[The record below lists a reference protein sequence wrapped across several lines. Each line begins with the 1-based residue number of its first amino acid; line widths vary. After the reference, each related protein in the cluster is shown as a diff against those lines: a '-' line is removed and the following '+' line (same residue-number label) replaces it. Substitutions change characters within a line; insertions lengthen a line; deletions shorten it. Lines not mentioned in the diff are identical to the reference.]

1 MKTKTLA
8 DLGEDKLV
16 RLITAKLSKDASVIV
31 GPGDDCAVVIAP
43 KPGEQLLLKTDT
55 IVEGVHFT
63 PDTPARLVG
72 RKAMARVL
80 SDFAAMAAK
89 PKHALVTLIAP
100 PETAVKRVLG
110 LYEGMSKIADEH
122 EVRIVGGET
131 SRGSQLSLTVSMTG
145 TAAKKKWISRSGA
158 RAGDFIAVTG
168 TLGGS
173 IRGKHLKFQPRLAE
187 AQWLVKHARVSAMM
201 DLSDGLA
208 KDLPRLADQSGV
220 GFMIEPSLIPIS
232 RGRTFEQALN
242 DGEDYE
248 LLFTLSKP
256 QTQIGV
262 FVEWQNVFPQ
272 TSLRLIGQ
280 VLADPTRRNLGIGG
294 WDHFKP

>member
-1 MKTKTLA
+1 MKTQTLA

-16 RLITAKLSKDASVIV
+16 RLITAKLSTDVSVIV
-31 GPGDDCAVVIAP
+31 GPGDDCAVVAAP

-63 PDTPARLVG
+63 ADTPARLVG

-80 SDFAAMAAK
+80 SDFAAMAAT
-89 PKHALVTLIAP
+89 PKHALVTFIAP
-100 PETAVKRVLG
+100 PETPVKRVLG
-110 LYEGMSKIADEH
+110 MYEGMTKLADEH

-131 SRGSQLSLTVSMTG
+131 SRGSQLSLTMSMTG
-145 TAAKKKWISRSGA
+145 TALKKKWISRSGA
-158 RAGDFIAVTG
+158 KAEDFIAVTG

-187 AQWLVKHARVSAMM
+187 ARWLVKHARVTAMM

-220 GFMIEPSLIPIS
+220 GFEIDPSAIPIS
-232 RGRTFEQALN
+232 RGCTLEQALT

-248 LLFTLSKP
+248 LLLTLHADTKLS
-256 QTQIGV
+256 V
-262 FVEWQNVFPQ
+262 LDAFSSAFPQ
-272 TSLRLIGQ
+272 TGLCLIGQ
-280 VLADPTRRNLGIGG
+280 VLADPTMRNLGQGG

>member
-1 MKTKTLA
+1 MKMKTLA
-8 DLGEDKLV
+8 DLGEDNLV
-16 RLITAKLSKDASVIV
+16 RLITAKLSTDASVIV
-31 GPGDDCAVVIAP
+31 GPGDDCAVVTVP
-43 KPGEQLLLKTDT
+43 RQGEQLLLKTDT

-80 SDFAAMAAK
+80 SDFAAMAAT

-100 PETAVKRVLG
+100 PETPVKRVLG
-110 LYEGMSKIADEH
+110 LYEGMSKLADEH

-145 TAAKKKWISRSGA
+145 TALKKKWISRSGA
-158 RAGDFIAVTG
+158 KPGDFIAVTG
-168 TLGGS
+168 SLGGS

-187 AQWLVKHARVSAMM
+187 ARWLVKHARVTAMM

-208 KDLPRLADQSGV
+208 KDLSRLADQSEV
-220 GFMIEPSLIPIS
+220 GFEINPAKIQIT
-232 RGRTFEQALN
+232 RGCTLEQALN

-248 LLFTLSKP
+248 LLVIFHPDTMLSA
-256 QTQIGV
+256 
-262 FVEWQNVFPQ
+262 FCEWRTAFPK
-272 TSLRLIGQ
+272 TSLTLIGE
-280 VLADPTRRNLGIGG
+280 VLADPTMRNLGQGG
-294 WDHFKP
+294 WDHFKA

>member
-1 MKTKTLA
+1 MKTQTLA

-16 RLITAKLSKDASVIV
+16 RLITAKLSTDGSIIA
-31 GPGDDCAVVIAP
+31 GPGDDCAVVVAP
-43 KPGEQLLLKTDT
+43 KAGEQLLLKTDT

-63 PDTPARLVG
+63 ADTPARLVG

-80 SDFAAMAAK
+80 SDFAAMAAT

-100 PETAVKRVLG
+100 PETPVKRVLG
-110 LYEGMSKIADEH
+110 LYEGMTQLADEH

-145 TAAKKKWISRSGA
+145 TALKKKWISRSGA
-158 RAGDFIAVTG
+158 KAEDLIFVTG

-173 IRGKHLKFQPRLAE
+173 IRGKHLKFQPLLAE
-187 AQWLVKHARVSAMM
+187 AHWLVKHARVTAMM

-220 GFMIEPSLIPIS
+220 GFEIEPARIPLT
-232 RGRTFEQALN
+232 RGCTLEQALT

-248 LLFTLSKP
+248 LLLTLHP
-256 QTQIGV
+256 QT
-262 FVEWQNVFPQ
+262 PL
-272 TSLRLIGQ
+272 SLPDEFHRAFAHTRLHLIGKI
-280 VLADPTRRNLGIGG
+280 LADPKRRNLGQGG
-294 WDHFKP
+294 WDHFKA

>member
-8 DLGEDKLV
+8 DLGEDNLV
-16 RLITAKLSKDASVIV
+16 RLITAKLSTDASVIL
-31 GPGDDCAVVIAP
+31 GPGDDCAVVTVP
-43 KPGEQLLLKTDT
+43 KQGEQLLLKTDT

-80 SDFAAMAAK
+80 SDFAAMAAT

-100 PETAVKRVLG
+100 PETPVKRVLG
-110 LYEGMSKIADEH
+110 LYEGMSKLADEH

-131 SRGSQLSLTVSMTG
+131 SRGSQLSLIVSMIG
-145 TAAKKKWISRSGA
+145 TAPKKKWISRSGA
-158 RAGDFIAVTG
+158 KAEDFIAVTG

-187 AQWLVKHARVSAMM
+187 AHWLVKHARVTAMM

-220 GFMIEPSLIPIS
+220 GFEIEPARIPIT
-232 RGRTFEQALN
+232 RGCTLEQALN

-248 LLFTLSKP
+248 LLLTLHADTKLS
-256 QTQIGV
+256 V
-262 FVEWQNVFPQ
+262 LDAFSSAFPQ
-272 TSLRLIGQ
+272 TGLRLIGQ
-280 VLADPTRRNLGIGG
+280 VLADPMMRNLGQGG

>member
-1 MKTKTLA
+1 MKTQTLA
-8 DLGEDKLV
+8 DLGEDNLV
-16 RLITAKLSKDASVIV
+16 RLITAKLSTDASVII
-31 GPGDDCAVVIAP
+31 GPGDDCAVVAAP

-63 PDTPARLVG
+63 SDTPARFVG

-80 SDFAAMAAK
+80 SDFAAMAAT

-100 PETAVKRVLG
+100 PETPVKRVLG
-110 LYEGMSKIADEH
+110 LYEGMTKLADEH
-122 EVRIVGGET
+122 DVRIVGGET

-145 TAAKKKWISRSGA
+145 TAPKKKWISRSGA
-158 RAGDFIAVTG
+158 KAEDFIAVTG

-187 AQWLVKHARVSAMM
+187 AQWLVKQARVTAMM

-220 GFMIEPSLIPIS
+220 GFEIDTSRIPIT
-232 RGRTFEQALN
+232 RGCTLEQALN

-248 LLFTLSKP
+248 LLITLHADTKWS
-256 QTQIGV
+256 V
-262 FVEWQNVFPQ
+262 LDAFSSAFPQ
-272 TSLRLIGQ
+272 TGLCLIGE
-280 VLADPTRRNLGIGG
+280 VLADPMMRNLGQGG

>member
-8 DLGEDKLV
+8 DRGEDNLV
-16 RLITAKLSKDASVIV
+16 RLITAKLSTDASVIL
-31 GPGDDCAVVIAP
+31 GPGDDCAVVTVP
-43 KPGEQLLLKTDT
+43 KQGEQLLLKTDT

-80 SDFAAMAAK
+80 SDFAAMAAT

-100 PETAVKRVLG
+100 PETPVKRVLG
-110 LYEGMSKIADEH
+110 LYEGMSKLADEH

-145 TAAKKKWISRSGA
+145 TALKKKWISRSGA
-158 RAGDFIAVTG
+158 KAEDFIAVTG

-187 AQWLVKHARVSAMM
+187 AQWLVKHARVTAMM

-220 GFMIEPSLIPIS
+220 GFEIYLPRIPIT
-232 RGRTFEQALN
+232 RGCTLEQALN

-248 LLFTLSKP
+248 LLVIFHPDTMLS
-256 QTQIGV
+256 V
-262 FVEWQNVFPQ
+262 FSIWRMTFPE
-272 TSLRLIGQ
+272 TSLTLIGE
-280 VLADPTRRNLGIGG
+280 VLADPTMRNLGQGG
-294 WDHFKP
+294 WDHFKA